1 MDQLNKGNEMEFKL
15 EDAIQALHSVCR
27 QYKGTAD
34 DHDYLKFVINEIY
47 KRLKP
52 SDINPSTFDHTADRI
67 KPYPVSV
74 PNDPEG

>member
-1 MDQLNKGNEMEFKL
+1 MDQLNKGNKMEFKL

-47 KRLKP
+47 KRLK
-52 SDINPSTFDHTADRI
+52 DQ
-67 KPYPVSV
+67 KPDLKPV
-74 PNDPEG
+74 PNAEG

>member
-15 EDAIQALHSVCR
+15 DDAIQALHSVCR
-27 QYKGTAD
+27 QFKGTAD

-52 SDINPSTFDHTADRI
+52 EESKKGPDL
-67 KPYPVSV
+67 KPV
-74 PNDPEG
+74 PNDSEG

>member
-27 QYKGTAD
+27 QFKGTAD
-34 DHDYLKFVINEIY
+34 DHDYLKFCINEIY

-52 SDINPSTFDHTADRI
+52 SDSAPSPVDPKDHI
-67 KPYPVSV
+67 KPYPVPV
-74 PNDPEG
+74 PNAEG